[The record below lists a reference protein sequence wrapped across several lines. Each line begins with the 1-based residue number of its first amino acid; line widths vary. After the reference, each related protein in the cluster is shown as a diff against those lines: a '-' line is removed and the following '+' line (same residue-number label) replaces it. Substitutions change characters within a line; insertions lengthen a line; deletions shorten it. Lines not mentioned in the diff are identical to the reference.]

1 MSQLNDRYAEL
12 FEIPSQEELE
22 EEKSS
27 GSREGNLDENTGGD
41 QGYAWMGLLDVVSET
56 LRTSWHDVLHIS
68 VIEFLNI
75 AAYRKEKNRKEK
87 EALEKWKRSN

>member
-1 MSQLNDRYAEL
+1 MAQLNDSYREL

-22 EEKSS
+22 KEKSEGS
-27 GSREGNLDENTGGD
+27 GERDVEESPRGD
-41 QGYAWMGLLDVVSET
+41 SEFSWMGLVDLVSET
-56 LRTSWHDVLHIS
+56 LRISWHEVYHTS

-87 EALEKWKRSN
+87 EALEKWKRNN

>member
-1 MSQLNDRYAEL
+1 MSQLNDSYAEL

-22 EEKSS
+22 KEKSS
-27 GSREGNLDENTGGD
+27 GSGEGNLDENTGGD
-41 QGYAWMGLLDVVSET
+41 QGYAWMGLVDVVSET
-56 LRTSWHDVLHIS
+56 LRISWHEVYHIS